1 MLKSTEYIIEVNER
15 LEDLVVYVNKKMT
28 AGWQPQGGP
37 FMIQHSKGVQLI
49 SGKVVQAV
57 VAQAMVR

>member
-28 AGWQPQGGP
+28 AGW
-37 FMIQHSKGVQLI
+37 
-49 SGKVVQAV
+49 
-57 VAQAMVR
+57 